1 MPLTPS
7 SSTRERLHT
16 RNIEVRGYRRSD
28 GLYDIE
34 GHLTDVKSRDLTLT
48 AGIRKAGEPV
58 HEMWLRITIDR
69 RLNIVDAEAQTDAGP
84 YPGNCERIT
93 TDYKQL
99 VGLSLLPGFTAKVRE
114 MFRGAHGCT
123 HITELIGSV
132 ATAAYQTL
140 AGEVSQPEHMKPFQL
155 DKCHALVSN
164 GPVVAQYYARWYTG
178 QREDDPAIVETPLA
192 KIAPS

>member
-7 SSTRERLHT
+7 SAARESLHT
-16 RNIEVRGYRRSD
+16 RNVEVKGYRRAD

-34 GHLTDVKSRDLTLT
+34 GHLTDVKSCDLTLT
-48 AGIRKAGEPV
+48 AGVRKAGEPI
-58 HEMWLRITIDR
+58 HEMWVRLTIDR

-84 YPGNCERIT
+84 YPGNCELIT
-93 TDYKQL
+93 PDYKQL
-99 VGLSLLPGFTAKVRE
+99 VGLSLLPGFAAKVRE
-114 MFRGAHGCT
+114 MFRGVRGCT

-140 AGEVSQPEHMKPFQL
+140 AGEVNQPQHMKPFQL
-155 DKCHALVSN
+155 DKCHALMSD

-178 QREDDPAIVETPLA
+178 RRDDDPAIIEKA
-192 KIAPS
+192 SGQDGS

>member
-7 SSTRERLHT
+7 TAPRERLHI
-16 RNIEVRGYRRSD
+16 RDIEVRGYHRAD

-58 HEMWLRITIDR
+58 HEMWVRISIDK
-69 RLNIVDAEAQTDAGP
+69 RLNIVDAEAITDAGP
-84 YPGNCERIT
+84 YPGNCELIT
-93 TDYKQL
+93 PDYKQL
-99 VGLSLLPGFTAKVRE
+99 VGLSLLPGFTTKVRE

-155 DKCHALVSN
+155 DKCHALMSD

-178 QREDDPAIVETPLA
+178 RRDDDPAIITEPLPGGA
-192 KIAPS
+192 R

>member
-7 SSTRERLHT
+7 TAQRERLHT
-16 RNIEVRGYRRSD
+16 RSIEVRGYRRAD

-58 HEMWLRITIDR
+58 HEMWLRITIDK
-69 RLNIVDAEAQTDAGP
+69 RLNIVDAEVHTEAGP
-84 YPGNCERIT
+84 YPGSCELIAP
-93 TDYKQL
+93 DYKQL
-99 VGLSLLPGFTAKVRE
+99 IGLSLLPGFTTKVRE
-114 MFRGAHGCT
+114 MFRGERGCT

-140 AGEVSQPEHMKPFQL
+140 AGEAAKP
-155 DKCHALVSN
+155 AASS
-164 GPVVAQYYARWYTG
+164 AAR
-178 QREDDPAIVETPLA
+178 
-192 KIAPS
+192 